1 MGLDILKKCPEC
13 GRTNLHHNV
22 DKGEI
27 MCRSCGYI
35 LDDKHISL
43 GKEWRDFD
51 EGDDN
56 EMRRSGAPTS
66 YTKYDMGMG
75 TVIGTE
81 MDGFSLDKKQ
91 RYKLQR
97 LKKWQK
103 RLSTVM
109 EKNLKI
115 ALGELRRLS
124 SFLNLPQSIE
134 EEAAKTYTEAV
145 QKNLVRGRSIESV
158 VAGVVYASCRRQN
171 IPRTLEEISES
182 SGISKKE
189 IGRSYRYITREL
201 KIKILP
207 SNPVD
212 YISRFASILNYG
224 PETQSHAVE
233 ILSEALGLELTSGR
247 GPIGIAAAALYI
259 AGLLKGERR
268 TQRDISEVS
277 GVTEVTIRNRYK
289 EIIAKLDLEEEIRN
303 IKIRDGIFEE
313 DDEDDIIEF
322 ENSKE
327 GKEEKKEKKSK
338 SKK

>member
-1 MGLDILKKCPEC
+1 MSGDNIKKCPEC
-13 GRTNLHHNV
+13 GGTNLFNNKN
-22 DKGEI
+22 KGEI
-27 MCRSCGYI
+27 ICRSCG
-35 LDDKHISL
+35 LVVDAKNISL

-51 EGDDN
+51 EGDDS
-56 EMRRSGAPTS
+56 EMKRSGAPTS
-66 YTKYDMGMG
+66 YTKYDLGMG
-75 TVIGTE
+75 TSIGTE
-81 MDGFSLDKKQ
+81 ADSFNLDKKQ

-97 LKKWQK
+97 LKRWQK

-124 SFLNLPQSIE
+124 SFLNLPTSIE
-134 EEAAKTYTEAV
+134 EEAGKIYTEAV

-158 VAGVVYASCRRQN
+158 VAGVVYAACRRQD
-171 IPRTLEEISES
+171 IPRTLDEIAEA
-182 SGISKKE
+182 SGIDKKE

-212 YISRFASILNYG
+212 YISRFASVLNYS
-224 PETQSHAVE
+224 PQTQSRGVE
-233 ILSEALGLELTSGR
+233 ILSQALSLELTSGR

-259 AGLLKGERR
+259 AGLLEGERR

-289 EIIAKLDLEEEIRN
+289 EIITKLDLEDEIKKIKAKGKKEVEE
-303 IKIRDGIFEE
+303 DEE
-313 DDEDDIIEF
+313 DDLL
-322 ENSKE
+322 
-327 GKEEKKEKKSK
+327 
-338 SKK
+338 

>member
-1 MGLDILKKCPEC
+1 MAEDNIKRCPEC
-13 GRTNLHHNV
+13 GGTNLFNNR

-27 MCRSCGYI
+27 ICRSCGLVI
-35 LDDKHISL
+35 DSKNISL
-43 GKEWRDFD
+43 GKEWRDFE
-51 EGDDN
+51 EGDDS

-66 YTKYDMGMG
+66 YTKYDLGMG
-75 TVIGTE
+75 TSIGSDNDTYN
-81 MDGFSLDKKQ
+81 MDKKQ

-97 LKKWQK
+97 LKRWQK

-124 SFLNLPQSIE
+124 SFLNLPTSIE
-134 EEAAKTYTEAV
+134 EESGKIYTEAV

-158 VAGVVYASCRRQN
+158 VAGVIYAACRRQN
-171 IPRTLEEISES
+171 IPRTLDEIAEA
-182 SGISKKE
+182 SGIDKKE

-201 KIKILP
+201 RIKILP

-212 YISRFASILNYG
+212 YISRFASVLKYS
-224 PETQSHAVE
+224 PQTQSRGIE
-233 ILSEALGLELTSGR
+233 ILSQALSLDLTSGR

-259 AGLLKGERR
+259 AGLLEGERR

-289 EIIAKLDLEEEIRN
+289 EIISKLKL
-303 IKIRDGIFEE
+303 
-313 DDEDDIIEF
+313 EDDIKKIKTKG
-322 ENSKE
+322 KE
-327 GKEEKKEKKSK
+327 GDDENEKF
-338 SKK
+338 

>member
-1 MGLDILKKCPEC
+1 MMGENMRKCPEC
-13 GRTNLHHNV
+13 GSTNLYNNK

-27 MCRSCGYI
+27 TCRSCGLVI
-35 LDDKHISL
+35 DGRNISL
-43 GKEWRDFD
+43 GKEWRDF
-51 EGDDN
+51 EESESS
-56 EMRRSGAPTS
+56 EMKRTGAPTT
-66 YTKYDMGMG
+66 YTKFDMGMG
-75 TVIGTE
+75 TSIGSE
-81 MDGFSLDKKQ
+81 SDSFSLDKKQ

-97 LKKWQK
+97 LKRWQK

-124 SFLNLPQSIE
+124 SYLNLPTAIE
-134 EEAAKTYTEAV
+134 EESGKIYTEAV

-158 VAGVVYASCRRQN
+158 VAGVVYAACRRQN
-171 IPRTLEEISES
+171 IPRTLDEISEA
-182 SGISKKE
+182 SGIDKKE

-212 YISRFASILNYG
+212 YISRFASVLNYG
-224 PETQSHAVE
+224 PKTQSRGVE
-233 ILSEALGLELTSGR
+233 ILSQALTLDLTSGR

-259 AGLLKGERR
+259 AGLLEGERR

-289 EIIAKLDLEEEIRN
+289 EITSKLGLEDEIKKIKAKKE
-303 IKIRDGIFEE
+303 G
-313 DDEDDIIEF
+313 DDE
-322 ENSKE
+322 ENDVF
-327 GKEEKKEKKSK
+327 
-338 SKK
+338 

>member
-1 MGLDILKKCPEC
+1 MKRCPEC
-13 GRTNLHHNV
+13 GSTNLFNNK

-27 MCRSCGYI
+27 ICRSCGLVI
-35 LDDKHISL
+35 DSKNISL

-51 EGDDN
+51 EGEES
-56 EMRRSGAPTS
+56 EMKRSGAPTS
-66 YTKYDMGMG
+66 YTKYDLGMG
-75 TVIGTE
+75 TAIGS
-81 MDGFSLDKKQ
+81 DSDAFSLDKKQ

-97 LKKWQK
+97 LKRWQK

-124 SFLNLPQSIE
+124 SYLNLPTSIE
-134 EEAAKTYTEAV
+134 EESGKIYTEAV

-158 VAGVVYASCRRQN
+158 VAGVVYAACRRQN
-171 IPRTLEEISES
+171 IPRTLDEIAEA
-182 SGISKKE
+182 SGIDKKE

-201 KIKILP
+201 RIKILP

-212 YISRFASILNYG
+212 YISRFATVLNYS
-224 PETQSHAVE
+224 PETQTRGVE
-233 ILSEALGLELTSGR
+233 ILSQALSLELTSGR

-259 AGLLKGERR
+259 AGLLEGERR

-289 EIIAKLDLEEEIRN
+289 EIISKLKLEDEIKKIKAK
-303 IKIRDGIFEE
+303 
-313 DDEDDIIEF
+313 
-322 ENSKE
+322 SKE
-327 GKEEKKEKKSK
+327 SSEENENKF
-338 SKK
+338 

>member
-1 MGLDILKKCPEC
+1 MDTENVKKCPEC
-13 GRTNLHHNV
+13 ESTNLYNNR

-27 MCRSCGYI
+27 VCRNCGFI
-35 LDDKHISL
+35 LDSRNISL
-43 GKEWRDFD
+43 GKEWRDF
-51 EGDDN
+51 EESDDS

-66 YTKYDMGMG
+66 YTKYDLGMG
-75 TVIGTE
+75 TSIGSE
-81 MDGFSLDKKQ
+81 SDAFSLDKKQ

-97 LKKWQK
+97 LKRWQK

-124 SFLNLPQSIE
+124 SFLNLPTSIE
-134 EEAAKTYTEAV
+134 EEAGKIYTEAV

-158 VAGVVYASCRRQN
+158 VAGVVYAACRRQN
-171 IPRTLEEISES
+171 IPRTLDEIAEA
-182 SGISKKE
+182 SGIDKKE

-201 KIKILP
+201 RIKILP

-212 YISRFASILNYG
+212 YISRFASVLGYG
-224 PETQSHAVE
+224 PETQSKAIE
-233 ILSEALGLELTSGR
+233 ILSQALSLELTSGR

-259 AGLLKGERR
+259 AGLLEGERR

-289 EIIAKLDLEEEIRN
+289 EIISKLNLEDEIKKIKAKN
-303 IKIRDGIFEE
+303 K
-313 DDEDDIIEF
+313 DESEQDVLF
-322 ENSKE
+322 
-327 GKEEKKEKKSK
+327 
-338 SKK
+338 

>member
-1 MGLDILKKCPEC
+1 MVDEYIKKCPEC
-13 GRTNLHHNV
+13 GSVNLYRNK

-27 MCRSCGYI
+27 ICRNCGLVI
-35 LDDKHISL
+35 DSKNISL
-43 GKEWRDFD
+43 GKEWRDF
-51 EGDDN
+51 EEDDDS
-56 EMRRSGAPTS
+56 EMKRSGAPTS

-75 TVIGTE
+75 TSIGSESDTY
-81 MDGFSLDKKQ
+81 SLDKKQ

-97 LKKWQK
+97 LKRWQK

-124 SFLNLPQSIE
+124 SYLNLPTSID
-134 EEAAKTYTEAV
+134 EEAGKIYTEAV

-158 VAGVVYASCRRQN
+158 VAGVIYAACRRQN
-171 IPRTLEEISES
+171 IPRTLDEISEA
-182 SGISKKE
+182 SGIEKKE

-212 YISRFASILNYG
+212 YISRFASVLGYSA
-224 PETQSHAVE
+224 ETQSRGIE
-233 ILSEALGLELTSGR
+233 ILSQALSLELTSGR

-259 AGLLKGERR
+259 AGLLQGERR

-289 EIIAKLDLEEEIRN
+289 EIILKLELEDEIKKIKAKSKTKEEGDEEEN
-303 IKIRDGIFEE
+303 EKI
-313 DDEDDIIEF
+313 
-322 ENSKE
+322 
-327 GKEEKKEKKSK
+327 
-338 SKK
+338 

>member
-1 MGLDILKKCPEC
+1 MAVDNIRKCPEC
-13 GRTNLHHNV
+13 DGTNLYNNK

-27 MCRSCGYI
+27 ICRSCGLVI
-35 LDDKHISL
+35 DSKNISL

-51 EGDDN
+51 ESEES
-56 EMRRSGAPTS
+56 EMKRSGAPTS
-66 YTKYDMGMG
+66 YTKYDLGMG
-75 TVIGTE
+75 TSIGSE
-81 MDGFSLDKKQ
+81 SDAFSLDKKQ

-97 LKKWQK
+97 LKRWQK

-124 SFLNLPQSIE
+124 SYLNLPTSIE
-134 EEAAKTYTEAV
+134 EEAGKIYTEAV

-158 VAGVVYASCRRQN
+158 VAGVVYAACRRQN
-171 IPRTLEEISES
+171 IPRTLDEIAEA
-182 SGISKKE
+182 SGIDKKE
-189 IGRSYRYITREL
+189 IGRSYRYVTREL

-212 YISRFASILNYG
+212 YISRFASVLGYSA
-224 PETQSHAVE
+224 ETQSRGIE
-233 ILSEALGLELTSGR
+233 ILSQALSLELTSGR

-259 AGLLKGERR
+259 AGLLEGERR

-289 EIIAKLDLEEEIRN
+289 EIISKLNLEDEIKKIKAKTKE
-303 IKIRDGIFEE
+303 KDGE
-313 DDEDDIIEF
+313 
-322 ENSKE
+322 ENSF
-327 GKEEKKEKKSK
+327 
-338 SKK
+338 